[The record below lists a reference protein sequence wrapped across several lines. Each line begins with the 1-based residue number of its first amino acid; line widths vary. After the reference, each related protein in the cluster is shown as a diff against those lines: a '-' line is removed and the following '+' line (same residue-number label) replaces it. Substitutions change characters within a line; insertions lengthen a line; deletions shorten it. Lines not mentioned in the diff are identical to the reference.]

1 MVAQHLDE
9 LLQQPDEEFG
19 PSIAKIRVTVL
30 VGELTRCL
38 VSVPHRQLCLGD
50 EDETTVAARLLTSA
64 GVRFVATLLGSIE
77 VVKLDAPHLLIYS
90 GEDSVDLAE

>member
-19 PSIAKIRVTVL
+19 SSIAKIRVTVL

-38 VSVPHRQLCLGD
+38 VSVPHRQLRLGD
-50 EDETTVAARLLTSA
+50 EAETTVAAKLLTSA